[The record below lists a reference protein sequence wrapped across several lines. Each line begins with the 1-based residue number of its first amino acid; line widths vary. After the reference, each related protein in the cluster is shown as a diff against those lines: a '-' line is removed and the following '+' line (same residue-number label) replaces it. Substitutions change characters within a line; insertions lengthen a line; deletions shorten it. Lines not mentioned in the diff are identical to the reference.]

1 MAGKDNQNSNNGGG
15 QRQKVTVSGI
25 PPMVQQNFADTH
37 PGFQTNFEGMQQVNG
52 WTPQGNAVVGGGV
65 PMAQPMDFFGQG
77 GGIQGKFDQNPVAA
91 QPAVPSGN
99 GGAQQPYMGNA
110 AENTPQPQSS
120 FEGFQAPQFRPDVQP
135 QQQGSLASLSQALA
149 NAGGS
154 APQFQADPN
163 QRDGGFFGWLGGI
176 LPKNRKGIR
185 EGETP
190 DEYDARMTRNSK
202 MYFTLADAIR
212 HFGNIVNTSNYAPL
226 QQFNDPNALIEQGY
240 QQRRA
245 ERQQRAA
252 QEADAA
258 YKQANMD
265 LKRQQAESDAAYKAM
280 QMQLGLDKFK
290 YQKDRDAVTDNKWKA
305 KFEFDAAK
313 DDRDFKY
320 KQMRDKIK
328 DGQWQAGYG
337 VKLANLNLSR
347 ARFAHTLSQS
357 AGSGGA
363 AKGVGYATPYGYLVS
378 KKDLTP
384 QQEKQ
389 MWDFMVRNKQIT
401 PKKMKEYQLAAKGD
415 GADMGIWGTNN
426 GSPSKAREI
435 IQKAIAYGLMD
446 ATKQGDAF
454 RKFCTT
460 QLGMGENRVYNTPQ
474 NATTWKRGSVKQGQT
489 GKFSIK

>member
-1 MAGKDNQNSNNGGG
+1 MAGQNNQNNNKGGG

-25 PPMVQQNFADTH
+25 PPLVTDMYPDFQEQPMSGAPNGGIPGVAPIAPNMNFFQNGGNVQGAYDFTPSTPAPSPEYGTQGVQFADPANTQQNNL
-37 PGFQTNFEGMQQVNG
+37 G
-52 WTPQGNAVVGGGV
+52 
-65 PMAQPMDFFGQG
+65 
-77 GGIQGKFDQNPVAA
+77 
-91 QPAVPSGN
+91 
-99 GGAQQPYMGNA
+99 
-110 AENTPQPQSS
+110 
-120 FEGFQAPQFRPDVQP
+120 
-135 QQQGSLASLSQALA
+135 SLSQALA
-149 NAGGS
+149 NAGGQPQQ
-154 APQFQADPN
+154 AQFQADPN

-190 DEYDARMTRNSK
+190 EEYDARMTRNSK

-212 HFGNIVNTSNYAPL
+212 HFGNIVNTSKYAPL
-226 QQFNDPNALIEQGY
+226 QQFNDPNAMIEQGY

-245 ERQQRAA
+245 ERQKKAA

-290 YQKDRDAVTDNKWKA
+290 YQKNRDAVADNKWKA

-320 KQMRDKIK
+320 KQMQDKIK

-401 PKKMKEYQLAAKGD
+401 PKKMKEYQLAANGD
-415 GADMGIWGTNN
+415 GTNMGIYGTNN
-426 GSPSKAREI
+426 GSTSKAREI